1 VPLALVAAWEIG
13 AAYADQPWIF
23 PRFTSVM
30 RRLAEPF
37 ADFYAQG
44 SLAGNTLTSILRVS
58 VGVVLAALAGIGLGL
73 VLGAVR
79 TLRGLFEPILEI
91 LRPLSPIAWLPFAIA
106 VFKLR
111 TLGDVVGLSH
121 TGTLLDRVQLGMVF
135 VIFWGGFFP
144 VFVNT
149 MDGVMGVR
157 RSYLLLAR
165 TLGASRRQM
174 FLKVYLPAALPAVIT
189 GLRLGASSSWRVIIA
204 AEMLPGSQ
212 SGIGYMLIYAAD
224 QAAMDVVVAAMII
237 IGVIGALVNLF
248 MRLAMGAFV
257 RWRTEET

>member
-1 VPLALVAAWEIG
+1 MPLALVAAWEIG

-37 ADFYAQG
+37 ADLYAQG

-73 VLGAVR
+73 VLTAPR
-79 TLRGLFEPILEI
+79 TSP
-91 LRPLSPIAWLPFAIA
+91 RPM
-106 VFKLR
+106 
-111 TLGDVVGLSH
+111 
-121 TGTLLDRVQLGMVF
+121 QLGMVF